1 MADYLFAE
9 PKTVDLSLM
18 EDAEN
23 LYLTGLSFELP
34 YVTEAERDNAIVL
47 AGSFV
52 HYIVEKYGE
61 EAISP
66 LFNGSSTLDIYAMIQ
81 DWSGTSNSFLEA
93 HPEVLDGSLSYYD
106 IESYDVKVDDGAFE
120 IYFRL
125 RDVEPA
131 SGLDSPVKLYGF
143 VNRIQSAA
151 KQISEFANE
160 HDIPV
165 INRGIRA
172 YTDTDTV
179 FFIFLGLRRQ
189 VHQRLYF
196 HRILAGVQQ

>member
-1 MADYLFAE
+1 
-9 PKTVDLSLM
+9 M

-81 DWSGTSNSFLEA
+81 DWSGTSNSF
-93 HPEVLDGSLSYYD
+93 
-106 IESYDVKVDDGAFE
+106 
-120 IYFRL
+120 
-125 RDVEPA
+125 
-131 SGLDSPVKLYGF
+131 
-143 VNRIQSAA
+143 
-151 KQISEFANE
+151 
-160 HDIPV
+160 
-165 INRGIRA
+165 
-172 YTDTDTV
+172 
-179 FFIFLGLRRQ
+179 
-189 VHQRLYF
+189 
-196 HRILAGVQQ
+196 